1 MPKFIAIGYGDRDGY
16 DRTDAAIRGAAHA
29 HDARLRK
36 AGILMGVA
44 GRPLQVRNTDAKNI
58 ETTAGAFMS
67 SSLPVAGFT
76 VIEAATLADVVN
88 MVSQTPCAVAHGVV
102 EVWPLNQ
109 TE

>member
-1 MPKFIAIGYGDRDGY
+1 
-16 DRTDAAIRGAAHA
+16 
-29 HDARLRK
+29 
-36 AGILMGVA
+36 MGVA